1 MDLVCWKNVQLK
13 YLVLVS
19 PLDLD
24 WGICH
29 HSNGDSKSMMILGW
43 GGDAAELLQGQ
54 ARGVR
59 SVLINASS

>member
-1 MDLVCWKNVQLK
+1 MQLK

-24 WGICH
+24 SEICH
-29 HSNGDSKSMMILGW
+29 HSNGDSMSRMILGW
-43 GGDAAELLQGQ
+43 GGDAAGFLQAQ

-59 SVLINASS
+59 SVLINESS